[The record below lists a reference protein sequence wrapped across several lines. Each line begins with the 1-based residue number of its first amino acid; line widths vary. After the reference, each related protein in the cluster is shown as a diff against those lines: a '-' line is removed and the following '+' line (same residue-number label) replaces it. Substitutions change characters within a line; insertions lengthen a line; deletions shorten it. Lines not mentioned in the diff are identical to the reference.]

1 MPTQPTHPTHGTRV
15 EREATAMNR
24 MIFINLPVQDL
35 SASKDFYTGL
45 GFTINEQFSDEQAA
59 CIVVSETI
67 YVMLLVKERFAD
79 FINGPISDAH
89 TSSEVLL
96 CLSAESRAEVDQLV
110 AAALAHGGK
119 PWRPV
124 LEQGPMYGH
133 SFADPDGHVWEVMHM
148 DMSAVG

>member
-1 MPTQPTHPTHGTRV
+1 
-15 EREATAMNR
+15 MNR
-24 MIFINLPVQDL
+24 MIFVNLPVNDL
-35 SASKDFYTGL
+35 AASTAFYTGL
-45 GFTINEQFSDEQAA
+45 GFAINEQFSDDQAA

-67 YVMLLVKERFAD
+67 YVMLLVEDRFKD
-79 FINGPISDAH
+79 FINGEISDAH
-89 TSSEVLL
+89 QSSEVLL

-133 SFADPDGHVWEVMHM
+133 SFADPDGHVWEVLHM
-148 DMSAVG
+148 DMSAG